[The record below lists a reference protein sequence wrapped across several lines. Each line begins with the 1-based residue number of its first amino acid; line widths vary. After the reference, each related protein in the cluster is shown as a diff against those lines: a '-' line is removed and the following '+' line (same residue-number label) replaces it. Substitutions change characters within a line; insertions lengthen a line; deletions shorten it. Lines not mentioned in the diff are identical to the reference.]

1 MGQGGA
7 LLGFRRLGMPVFS
20 ARSHALDGVSWVQ
33 GGEVENAVGWVGR
46 VRQNRR
52 RRLLPPWASLLA
64 GAGCGLL
71 SLRLLCLRR
80 EEVRPV
86 AQHAGMMIA
95 RGRARA

>member
-1 MGQGGA
+1 M
-7 LLGFRRLGMPVFS
+7 FS
-20 ARSHALDGVSWVQ
+20 ARSQALDGVSWVQ

-80 EEVRPV
+80 EELRPV
-86 AQHAGMMIA
+86 AQHGVHDDREAASQSDPGLA
-95 RGRARA
+95 HR